1 MKAYHQLIRGPII
14 TEKTHALREANNK
27 LTLKV
32 DVKANKIEIRKA
44 IEVLFKVKVL
54 AVNTIQ
60 MLGKKKRWGKAK
72 GSGRIGRRPLSPW
85 RPARRSRVTKD
96 CKRLVVS
103 GQWSV
108 TRKEDGFTDY

>member
-1 MKAYHQLIRGPII
+1 MKAYHQLIKGPII
-14 TEKTHALREANNK
+14 TEKTHSLKEAGNK

-60 MLGKKKRWGKAK
+60 MMGKKKRLGKSEGK
-72 GSGRIGRRPLSPW
+72 RPDW
-85 RPARRSRVTKD
+85 KKAIVTLAPGEKIAGYEG
-96 CKRLVVS
+96 L
-103 GQWSV
+103 
-108 TRKEDGFTDY
+108 

>member
-1 MKAYHQLIRGPII
+1 MKAYHHLIRGPII

-44 IEVLFKVKVL
+44 IEILFKVKVL

-60 MLGKKKRWGKAK
+60 MMGKKKKLGKSEGK
-72 GSGRIGRRPLSPW
+72 RPDW
-85 RPARRSRVTKD
+85 KKAIVTLAPGEKIAGYEG
-96 CKRLVVS
+96 L
-103 GQWSV
+103 
-108 TRKEDGFTDY
+108 

>member
-1 MKAYHQLIRGPII
+1 MKAYHHLIRGPII

-32 DVKANKIEIRKA
+32 DVNANKIEIRKA

-60 MLGKKKRWGKAK
+60 MLGKKKKLGKSEGK
-72 GSGRIGRRPLSPW
+72 RPDW
-85 RPARRSRVTKD
+85 KKAIVTLAPGEKIAGYEG
-96 CKRLVVS
+96 L
-103 GQWSV
+103 
-108 TRKEDGFTDY
+108 

>member
-1 MKAYHQLIRGPII
+1 MKAYYQLIKGPII
-14 TEKTHALREANNK
+14 TEKSHSQREAGNK

-60 MLGKKKRWGKAK
+60 MMGKKKKLGKSE
-72 GSGRIGRRPLSPW
+72 G
-85 RPARRSRVTKD
+85 ARANWKKAIVTLAPGEKIAGYEG
-96 CKRLVVS
+96 L
-103 GQWSV
+103 
-108 TRKEDGFTDY
+108 